1 PSGPLA
7 VKEPAV
13 LLPEQAWQRRSAGT
27 GTKGERFYDWAL
39 IDDHADTA
47 GVRWA
52 LIRRNRNSGES
63 DFFRCYVPRAVP
75 LSRLVA
81 VAGRRWRVEE
91 SFAQGK
97 NLAGLDEHQVRMCR
111 PWHRWSLPAMVAYA
125 FLAVCRLRE
134 LDLHRS
140 FSTLVAL
147 SCNEIVRLLYAL
159 FRVEHGLEHAL
170 GWSVFRR
177 VHQTRA

>member
-1 PSGPLA
+1 MIHSALEHVPGAWVAGDEVYGRNPGLRIYLEEQRVGYVMEIAATDRMATPSGPLA

-63 DFFRCYVPRAVP
+63 VFFRCYVPRAVP

-97 NLAGLDEHQVRMCR
+97 NLAGLDEHQVRM
-111 PWHRWSLPAMVAYA
+111 
-125 FLAVCRLRE
+125 
-134 LDLHRS
+134 
-140 FSTLVAL
+140 
-147 SCNEIVRLLYAL
+147 
-159 FRVEHGLEHAL
+159 
-170 GWSVFRR
+170 
-177 VHQTRA
+177 